1 MVTDKVEQARAA
13 GAQLASDA
21 SQKASELTAA
31 AQQKVEEVNSVVS
44 EKLGQAKETGM
55 LNFFGDGDHCL
66 FVFY

>member
-1 MVTDKVEQARAA
+1 
-13 GAQLASDA
+13 LASDA

-66 FVFY
+66 FVFS